1 MATVELDILKQQSRK
16 LLPKQKLE
24 LIQYLSESLTR
35 EPNRETPAL
44 LKFGKYS
51 KTGLKPSSEED
62 FKIAEWHPTET
73 ELNGD

>member
-1 MATVELDILKQQSRK
+1 MATVELNVIKQQSRN

-24 LIQYLSESLTR
+24 LIKYLSESLTK
-35 EPNRETPAL
+35 EPNRQTLAL